1 MRAGVVGARMAA
13 AIAEGVE
20 LLHIAD
26 GEPGLGP
33 DPGAQAD
40 LEGAMRGR
48 VERTERQPRAGGAL
62 APSPATRMAGSSPS
76 TVTIAAVSPI
86 SIGVSAA
93 SVIGGSVASNS
104 QCHAAKAG
112 IQ

>member
-1 MRAGVVGARMAA
+1 MAA

-26 GEPGLGP
+26 GEAGLGP
-33 DPGAQAD
+33 DPGTQAD

-48 VERTERQPRAGGAL
+48 IERTERQPARVAPL
-62 APSPATRMAGSSPS
+62 LPSPATRMAGCSPS

-93 SVIGGSVASNS
+93 SVM
-104 QCHAAKAG
+104 AG
-112 IQ
+112 V